1 MKVTQDDFTLFEV
14 KIDGKKVSFKGVEIV
29 EQGVEGLPIETKI
42 KNDCTKEPVKELKDK
57 FASFAKYAVDVL
69 EDVDLHYAQGQTG
82 YVCTLFEQ
90 RKDMYQ
96 KQLESLYSVV
106 GIKLKTVSKALA
118 LEISG
123 FRTTVKG
130 EIVPFCTHAIS
141 MSDTTYGW
149 EADLEN
155 DWHELKGM
163 MYEYIYLN
171 KHANDGGALPMV

>member
-14 KIDGKKVSFKGVEIV
+14 KIDGKKVSYKGVEIV

-57 FASFAKYAVDVL
+57 FASFAKYAVDVI
-69 EDVDLHYAQGQTG
+69 EDVDLHYAFTVG
-82 YVCTLFEQ
+82 YIEENFESCKENYKQ
-90 RKDMYQ
+90 
-96 KQLESLYSVV
+96 QLESLYSVTS
-106 GIKLKTVSKALA
+106 IKLKTVSKSLA

>member
-42 KNDCTKEPVKELKDK
+42 KNDCTKEPVKELKAK
-57 FASFAKYAVDVL
+57 FASFAKYAVDVI
-69 EDVDLHYAQGQTG
+69 EDVDLHFALMEC
-82 YVCTLFEQ
+82 YVDS
-90 RKDMYQ
+90 KDDNYREIY
-96 KQLESLYSVV
+96 KNKLYSIYSVTS
-106 GIKLKTVSKALA
+106 IKLKTVSKSLA

>member
-14 KIDGKKVSFKGVEIV
+14 KIDGKKVSYKGVEIV

-69 EDVDLHYAQGQTG
+69 EDVELYFADNEGYARNIDNT
-82 YVCTLFEQ
+82 Y
-90 RKDMYQ
+90 KDDYIN
-96 KQLESLYSVV
+96 KLESLYCVTS
-106 GIKLKTVSKALA
+106 IKLKTVSKSLA
-118 LEISG
+118 IEISG

-163 MYEYIYLN
+163 MYDYIYLN
-171 KHANDGGALPMV
+171 KHANDGGALPIV

>member
-69 EDVDLHYAQGQTG
+69 EDVDLHYAFSVG
-82 YVCTLFEQ
+82 YVGNS
-90 RKDMYQ
+90 YQ
-96 KQLESLYSVV
+96 TYKEDYKHQLESLYSVTS
-106 GIKLKTVSKALA
+106 IKLKTVSKSLA

-123 FRTTVKG
+123 FRTTANG

>member
-69 EDVDLHYAQGQTG
+69 EDVDLHFAFLVGYAVDNYAENRVT
-82 YVCTLFEQ
+82 YSNHLETL
-90 RKDMYQ
+90 YCVT
-96 KQLESLYSVV
+96 S
-106 GIKLKTVSKALA
+106 IKLKTVSKSLA

>member
-1 MKVTQDDFTLFEV
+1 M
-14 KIDGKKVSFKGVEIV
+14 
-29 EQGVEGLPIETKI
+29 PIETKN

-69 EDVDLHYAQGQTG
+69 EDVDLHKAVDEC
-82 YVCTLFEQ
+82 YVVTKDEQ
-90 RKDMYQ
+90 YQ
-96 KQLESLYSVV
+96 YDYRNILIELYCVNS
-106 GIKLKTVSKALA
+106 IKLKTVSKSLA

>member
-14 KIDGKKVSFKGVEIV
+14 KIDGKKVSYKGVEIV

-57 FASFAKYAVDVL
+57 FASFSKYAVDVL
-69 EDVDLHYAQGQTG
+69 EDVDLHVAFLVG
-82 YVCTLFEQ
+82 YVGDSYQTY
-90 RKDMYQ
+90 KDDYIN
-96 KQLESLYSVV
+96 KLESLYCVTVV
-106 GIKLKTVSKALA
+106 KLKTVSKSLA

-123 FRTTVKG
+123 FKTTVKG

>member
-14 KIDGKKVSFKGVEIV
+14 KIDGKKVSYKGVEIV

-69 EDVDLHYAQGQTG
+69 EDVDLHVAFLVG
-82 YVCTLFEQ
+82 YVGDSYQTY
-90 RKDMYQ
+90 KDNYINN
-96 KQLESLYSVV
+96 LESLYCVTGV
-106 GIKLKTVSKALA
+106 KLKTVSKSLA

-171 KHANDGGALPMV
+171 KHANDGGAFPMV

>member
-42 KNDCTKEPVKELKDK
+42 KNDCTKEPVRELKDK

-69 EDVDLHYAQGQTG
+69 EDIDLHYVFLVG
-82 YVCTLFEQ
+82 YVEENFESCKENYKQ
-90 RKDMYQ
+90 
-96 KQLESLYSVV
+96 QLESLYSVV
-106 GIKLKTVSKALA
+106 SIKLKTVSKSLA

-171 KHANDGGALPMV
+171 KHANDGGALPIV

>member
-69 EDVDLHYAQGQTG
+69 EDVDLYNAFLVGYAVDNYAENRVT
-82 YVCTLFEQ
+82 YSNHLETL
-90 RKDMYQ
+90 YCVN
-96 KQLESLYSVV
+96 S
-106 GIKLKTVSKALA
+106 IKLKTVSKSLA

>member
-42 KNDCTKEPVKELKDK
+42 KNDCTKEPVKELKYK

-69 EDVDLHYAQGQTG
+69 EDVDLHYAFLTG
-82 YVCTLFEQ
+82 YIGDSYQTY
-90 RKDMYQ
+90 KDDY
-96 KQLESLYSVV
+96 KIHLESLYSVV
-106 GIKLKTVSKALA
+106 SIKLKTVSKSLA

-123 FRTTVKG
+123 FCTTVKG
-130 EIVPFCTHAIS
+130 EIVPFCTHAIL